1 MIARELKEKLR
12 SRQTQIGT
20 FVKLADPTALE
31 VLGLAGMD
39 FAIIDTEHAPCDQML
54 LLDMIRAADSV
65 GLPTIVRVPEG
76 AEPYILKA
84 LDVGASGVQIPGL
97 STVEEI
103 REAVSFTKY
112 APRGVRGLSFA
123 QRSAGY
129 GTKEKFQYMQDSND
143 GLINVVHI
151 ENKDAAARVEELCA
165 LEDIDVLFI
174 GPMDISQSL
183 GHPGDPGHEDVQKV
197 VHKVI
202 DVCNAKG
209 KSFGIFVGSP
219 EAAQKYKELG
229 ASYIALASDLAFMR
243 KGYQAMTAELKK

>member
-1 MIARELKEKLR
+1 MIARELKEKLS

-76 AEPYILKA
+76 TEPHILKA
-84 LDVGASGVQIPGL
+84 LDIGVSGVQIPGL

-202 DVCNAKG
+202 DVCNSKG
-209 KSFGIFVGSP
+209 KSFGIFVGTP
-219 EAAQKYKELG
+219 EAAQKYMELG

>member
-76 AEPYILKA
+76 VEPHILKA

-202 DVCNAKG
+202 DVCNSKG
-209 KSFGIFVGSP
+209 KSFGIFVGTP
-219 EAAQKYKELG
+219 EAAQKYMELG

>member
-76 AEPYILKA
+76 TEPHILKA
-84 LDVGASGVQIPGL
+84 LDIGVSGVQIPGL

-202 DVCNAKG
+202 DVCNSKG
-209 KSFGIFVGSP
+209 KSFGIFVGTP
-219 EAAQKYKELG
+219 EAAQKYMELG